1 MAVKNMSFRITP
13 VQGVE
18 TTNTG
23 VQFNIQI
30 EKRFKFQD
38 SLEKPLGDG
47 TGGATNIM
55 DRLNAARAIE

>member
-1 MAVKNMSFRITP
+1 MSFRITP

-47 TGGATNIM
+47 ADGATNIV